1 MILFNAVRRH
11 LPRHGGAA
19 GLALAVTAALVL
31 MMQHLIQAEDD
42 GINDSP
48 RGRVLSFEAV
58 LEDEPV
64 EPEPPRPVPPEP
76 PPPEPEVHFEVTID
90 VGDGRLE
97 VGIPVPTNEI
107 LDPTV
112 PQGVPDGELLPIVK
126 VSPQYPERARQRGIE
141 GYVLIQ
147 FTVDE
152 LGRVVDPMIIEAE
165 PVGVFDRSAM
175 EAVRRFKYRP
185 KVLHGQPMVVTGV
198 KHRLSFELSS

>member
-1 MILFNAVRRH
+1 MRLFNDVRRH
-11 LPRHGGAA
+11 LPRHRAAA
-19 GLALAVTAALVL
+19 GLAFAVTAALVL
-31 MMQHLIQAEDD
+31 LMQYLIQAEDD
-42 GINDSP
+42 GINEPP

-64 EPEPPRPVPPEP
+64 EPQPPRPVLPEP
-76 PPPEPEVHFEVTID
+76 PPPEPDVHFEVTID
-90 VGDGRLE
+90 GGDGPLE

-107 LDPTV
+107 LDPKV
-112 PQGVPDGELLPIVK
+112 LQGVPDGELLPIVK

-165 PVGVFDRSAM
+165 PVGAFDRSAM
-175 EAVRRFKYRP
+175 DAVRRFKYRP
-185 KVLHGQPMVVTGV
+185 KVLHGQPIVVTGV

>member
-1 MILFNAVRRH
+1 MILFNDVRRH
-11 LPRHGGAA
+11 LPRHGAAA

-31 MMQHLIQAEDD
+31 LMQHLIQPEDD
-42 GINDSP
+42 GISEPP
-48 RGRVLSFEAV
+48 RGGIVTFEPA

-64 EPEPPRPVPPEP
+64 DPEPPRPVPPEP
-76 PPPEPEVHFEVTID
+76 PPPEPKVRFEVTID
-90 VGDGRLE
+90 GGDGRLE
-97 VGIPVPTNEI
+97 VGNPVPADEI